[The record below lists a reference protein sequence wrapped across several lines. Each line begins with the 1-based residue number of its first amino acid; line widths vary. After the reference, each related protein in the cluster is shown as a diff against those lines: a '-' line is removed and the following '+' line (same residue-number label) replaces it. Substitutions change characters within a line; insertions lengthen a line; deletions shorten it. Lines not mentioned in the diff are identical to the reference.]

1 MHAPDLKQD
10 LIAQVIELIDQR
22 LNGVGAGQ
30 AKTFAALFYQH
41 VPPDDLIHCSADTLY
56 GSALSLWY
64 FASAFKAGGGAKMRV
79 YNPDPQEHAWQSDH
93 TVIEIVNTDM
103 PFLVDSVTA
112 ALNDLDL
119 TVHLVIHPIVRVRR
133 DKQGVM
139 EKITGL
145 EESDAPRESIMHVQI
160 DEQTDQTALAAITEK
175 ISSVLEDVRLA
186 VEDWRLCRD
195 RVLSVLTKLETTPPD
210 LPEEEINEAKAF
222 LSWVYD
228 DHFTFL
234 GYREY
239 DYTDTEK
246 LGNVVIAEEKQ
257 LGILRRTNT
266 YVFEELRNLGEMPPD
281 VQAFARQPKLLL
293 VTKANKKATV
303 HRPVQMD
310 IISVKKFNET
320 GQVTGQQLFIGLFT
334 SVAYNLSLRQIPL
347 LRMKVEET
355 IAKANFPPAS
365 HAGKA
370 LVNILETFPRDELF
384 QIDSDDLYRISTGIL
399 HLQERQRIALFTR
412 RDAFERFVSCI
423 VYCPRDRFTTRLR
436 RKFQTILA
444 DAINGEVQAHYTQ
457 IGDSP
462 LARLYVIVKT
472 RPGTLRDYDIATV
485 ENRLTEAAQDWSDLL
500 KAAVIAGFGEEKGLQ
515 LHRTYSEAFNPD
527 YRERFAARAAVI
539 DIERVET
546 VIQSREIGVS
556 LYQAVENE
564 AHQLRFK
571 IYHPNTPVP
580 LSKVL
585 PMLEN
590 MGLTV
595 ITELPYDIHPRDA
608 GGPVMIH
615 DFGCEVTGEINV
627 AAVSGKVQDLF
638 VRVWRNEVE
647 NDGFNRLVLL
657 AGIEWRQ
664 VVMLRAYS
672 KYLRQTGIP
681 FSQDYMENTLA
692 RNPTLS
698 GLIVT
703 LFELRFLPDRSEETE
718 IEAAATLGEIHTL
731 LEAVDNPDEDR
742 ILRRFLNLVLS
753 TLRTNYYRLTGAGEQ
768 KSYISFKFESAS
780 IEELPLPRP
789 WREIFVYSPEVE
801 AVHLRG
807 GPVARGGIRWSDR
820 REDFRTEVLGL
831 VKAQMVKNAV
841 IVPVGSKGG
850 FVVKNPPQ
858 NAGREDIIAHGIEC
872 YKTLMRG
879 LLDITDNIV
888 GGDVVSPRRVVCI
901 DGDDPY
907 LVVAA
912 DKGTATFSDIANQV
926 AADYGFWL
934 DDAFASGGSHGY
946 DHKKMGITA
955 RGAWESVKRHFRE
968 IGKDIQSEPFTVIG
982 VGDMSGDVFGNGML
996 LSGQIR
1002 LQGAFNHL
1010 HIFVDPDPDPAA
1022 SFAER
1027 KRLFGLPRS
1036 SWADYNEKRLSK
1048 GGRIYE
1054 RRAKNLTLTP
1064 EIKTLTGLTEDKVTP
1079 AQLIQALL
1087 KAPAELLWFGGIGT
1101 YLKSQSESDGDVG
1114 DRANDAVRINADEA
1128 RVKVI
1133 GEGANLGCTQRAR
1146 IEAARNGIRLNTD
1159 AIDNAGGVNCSDHEV
1174 NIKILL
1180 GEIVGNG
1187 DMTAG
1192 QRNRLLEQMTDEVA
1206 DLVLRDTY
1214 LQSQAITIIQSGG
1227 PDVAF
1232 LQARMIRDL
1241 EKAGRL
1247 NRELEF
1253 LPDDEELS
1261 RRLANGEGLTRP
1273 EISVLMPYAKIRL
1286 YDELLAS
1293 EILDDPF
1300 LESELKRY
1308 FPTPLQK
1315 TFAYVIT
1322 NHRLRR
1328 EIIATVTTNSLINRV
1343 GGTFVHQM
1351 HETTGQ
1357 DSPVIVRAY
1366 IIARSVFNLRR
1377 IWSGIE
1383 ALDNTVPTALQTA
1396 MLTDTVH
1403 MLEGTTRWFLHH
1415 GPHPELY
1422 DSDLM
1427 AEGPRW
1433 FKDHCPSLN
1442 MSGTIRE
1449 FQPVI
1454 GKITDHFEDVIG
1466 ADAASL
1472 NAVRQK
1478 AQHLTDQG
1486 VGEEL
1491 ARQMAALPYLISA
1504 CDITRISQ
1512 QNNTDPIAVGRVY
1525 FAIGARFQLGALRA
1539 AAEAVDAQTHW
1550 QKLARQATLEDLYAH
1565 QRDLT
1570 RLVLDQQGAKDSGAL
1585 IDAWV
1590 AKNQT
1595 GMERS
1600 ERLISE
1606 LRAAGQID
1614 LAMLAVANR
1623 QIRTLCGG

>member
-1 MHAPDLKQD
+1 MQSRALDLKQE
-10 LIAQVIELIDQR
+10 LISQVIELIHQR
-22 LNGVGAGQ
+22 LKGIKAKQ
-30 AKTFAALFYQH
+30 AETFVTLFYEH
-41 VPPDDLIHCSADTLY
+41 VPPDDLIHCSAETLY
-56 GSALSLWY
+56 GAALTLWH
-64 FASAFKAGGGAKMRV
+64 FAATLKAGDGAKLRV
-79 YNPDPQEHAWQSDH
+79 YNPNLEEHAWQSDH

-119 TVHLVIHPIVRVRR
+119 TVHLVIHPIIRITR
-133 DKQGVM
+133 DKKGVM
-139 EKITGL
+139 KDITGL
-145 EESDAPRESIMHVQI
+145 GDSDAPRESIIHVEI
-160 DEQTDQTALAAITEK
+160 DAQTDQATLKTITDKLA
-175 ISSVLEDVRLA
+175 SVLEDVRLA
-186 VEDWRLCRD
+186 VEDWHLCRD
-195 RVLSVLTKLETTPPD
+195 RVLSVLTQLETNPPK
-210 LPEEEINEAKAF
+210 LLQEEIEEAKAF
-222 LSWVYD
+222 LNWVYD

-246 LGNVVIAEEKQ
+246 LGNVVIAEDRQ

-266 YVFEELRNLGEMPPD
+266 HVFEELRNLGEMPPD
-281 VQAFARQPKLLL
+281 VQAFARQPELLL

-334 SVAYNLSLRQIPL
+334 SVAYTLSLRQIPL

-355 IAKANFPPAS
+355 VAKANFPHAS

-384 QIDSDDLYRISTGIL
+384 QIDTDDLYRISTGIL

-423 VYCPRDRFTTRLR
+423 IYCPRDRFTTKLR
-436 RKFQTILA
+436 QKFQTILA
-444 DAINGEVQAHYTQ
+444 EEINGEVQAHYTQ
-457 IGDSP
+457 VGDSP
-462 LARLYVIVKT
+462 LARLYLIIKT
-472 RPGTLRDYDIATV
+472 KPGTLRDYTIAAV
-485 ENRLTEAAQDWSDLL
+485 EDRLIEAAQDWSDLL
-500 KAAVIAGFGEEKGLQ
+500 KTAVIANFGEEKGVQ
-515 LHRTYSEAFNPD
+515 FHRMYGEAFSPA
-527 YRERFAARAAVI
+527 YRERFGAQTAI
-539 DIERVET
+539 LDIERVEK
-546 VIQSREIGVS
+546 VIKSQEISVS
-556 LYQAVENE
+556 LYKTIENDD
-564 AHQLRFK
+564 HQLHFK
-571 IYHPNTPVP
+571 VYHPNTPVP

-595 ITELPYDIHPRDA
+595 ITELPYDIYPRNA
-608 GGPVMIH
+608 VGPVMVH
-615 DFGCEVTGEINV
+615 DFGCEVTGGVNV
-627 AAVSGKVQDLF
+627 AAVRHKFQDLF
-638 VRVWRNEVE
+638 VHVWHGAVE

-672 KYLRQTGIP
+672 KYLRQIGIP
-681 FSQDYMENTLA
+681 FSQEYMENTLA
-692 RNPTLS
+692 RNPKLS
-698 GLIVT
+698 GLIT
-703 LFELRFLPDRSEETE
+703 ALFELRFIPERSEQTETD
-718 IEAAATLGEIHTL
+718 AAATLGEIHTL

-753 TLRTNYYRLTGAGEQ
+753 TLRTNYYQHTEDGLE
-768 KSYISFKFESAS
+768 KNYISFKFESSS
-780 IEELPLPRP
+780 IEDLPLPRP
-789 WREIFVYSPEVE
+789 WREVFVYSPEVE

-858 NAGREDIIAHGIEC
+858 NASREQSVTHGIEC

-888 GGDVVSPRRVVCI
+888 GGNVVAPRQVVRI
-901 DGDDPY
+901 DADDPY

-926 AADYGFWL
+926 AIDYGFWL

-955 RGAWESVKRHFRE
+955 RGAWESTKRHFRE
-968 IGKDIQSEPFTVIG
+968 IGKNIQTEPFTVIG

-996 LSGQIR
+996 LSEQIK

-1010 HIFVDPDPDPAA
+1010 HIFVDPDPDPAT

-1027 KRLFGLPRS
+1027 KRLFDLPRS
-1036 SWADYNEKRLSK
+1036 SWADYDETLLSK

-1054 RRAKNLTLTP
+1054 RRAKKLPLTP
-1064 EIKTLTGLTEDKVTP
+1064 EIKHLTGLKEDKVTP

-1087 KAPAELLWFGGIGT
+1087 TAKAELLWFGGIGT
-1101 YLKSQSESDGDVG
+1101 YLKSRNESHGDVG
-1114 DRANDAVRINADEA
+1114 DRANDAVRINADQA

-1187 DMTAG
+1187 DMTTK

-1206 DLVLRDTY
+1206 DLVVRDNY
-1214 LQSQAITIIQSGG
+1214 LQSQAITVIQSGG
-1227 PDVAF
+1227 PNIAF
-1232 LQARMIRDL
+1232 LQARMMRAL

-1261 RRLANGEGLTRP
+1261 QRLANGENLTRP

-1308 FPTPLQK
+1308 FPTPLQE
-1315 TFAYVIT
+1315 TFEDVIT
-1322 NHRLRR
+1322 DHRLRR
-1328 EIIATVTTNSLINRV
+1328 EIIATMTTNSLINRV

-1357 DSPVIVRAY
+1357 ESPIIVRAY
-1366 IIARSVFNLRR
+1366 IIARSVFNLRQ

-1383 ALDNTVPTALQTA
+1383 ALDNMVPAAVQTAL
-1396 MLTDTVH
+1396 LKDTVH
-1403 MLEGTTRWFLHH
+1403 MLEAATRWFLHH
-1415 GPHPELY
+1415 GPHPEAY

-1427 AEGPRW
+1427 AQGARW
-1433 FKDHCPSLN
+1433 LQDHCPSLN
-1442 MSGTIRE
+1442 MSGTINE
-1449 FQPVI
+1449 FQPVVS
-1454 GKITDHFEDVIG
+1454 KIADTFEEVIRC
-1466 ADAASL
+1466 DATSL
-1472 NAVRQK
+1472 NAVHQK
-1478 AQHLTDQG
+1478 VQHLIDQG

-1491 ARQMAALPYLISA
+1491 ARQMAALPYLICA
-1504 CDITRISQ
+1504 CDIARISQ
-1512 QNNTDPIAVGRVY
+1512 QNDTDPIAVGRIY

-1539 AAEAVDAQTHW
+1539 AAEAIEAETHW
-1550 QKLARQATLEDLYAH
+1550 QKLARQAALEDLYTH

-1570 RLVLDQQGAKDSGAL
+1570 RLVLEHAKESDTP
-1585 IDAWV
+1585 IDAWI

-1595 GMERS
+1595 GMERA
-1600 ERLISE
+1600 EQLIGE